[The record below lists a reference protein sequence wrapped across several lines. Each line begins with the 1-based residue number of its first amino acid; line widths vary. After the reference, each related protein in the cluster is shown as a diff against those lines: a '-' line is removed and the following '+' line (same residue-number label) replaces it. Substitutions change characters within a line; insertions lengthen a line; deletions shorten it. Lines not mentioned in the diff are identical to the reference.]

1 MLSSATSLMDFSAM
15 LPRRLLTTRL
25 FSDLLQTD
33 CQLLSA
39 GGTAAS

>member
-1 MLSSATSLMDFSAM
+1 MLSSATNLMDFSAT

-25 FSDLLQTD
+25 CNDFLQTD